1 MTTQMEVQ
9 GSVANETAAPP
20 FPRLRGFHRRKG
32 IRNIKSKEN
41 GIQH

>member
-20 FPRLRGFHRRKG
+20 FTRLRGFHRRKG
-32 IRNIKSKEN
+32 KRNIKSKEN